1 MVVLNIFYNPELGFR
16 KTAGQL
22 DNPSWFTVAFV
33 FSEFLVS
40 MLSECVYSKCK
51 TGEWFWDLAHRPYQ
65 LAASY
70 APAASYEMA
79 ETSNPRRLSTQSAQ
93 PYEADDDKLTLT
105 NRYKDLSYPLQRV
118 VMIFVVQSMLMA
130 FYLFHLHEDNNNLH
144 DGSELSCLKWFA
156 GVSIVLFAGA
166 GEMGDHFDI
175 SFWLRVHKQLSEKEH
190 TRYCVHSSACSKCF
204 PSLLNECRLRAG
216 MSFLV
221 NGVGLYYL
229 RRTFPIILSTTSAW
243 GFITD
248 CMAIFF
254 IVKLDNVTG

>member
-1 MVVLNIFYNPELGFR
+1 
-16 KTAGQL
+16 
-22 DNPSWFTVAFV
+22 
-33 FSEFLVS
+33 
-40 MLSECVYSKCK
+40 
-51 TGEWFWDLAHRPYQ
+51 
-65 LAASY
+65 
-70 APAASYEMA
+70 MA

-93 PYEADDDKLTLT
+93 SYEADDDDDEADDDKLTLT

-130 FYLFHLHEDNNNLH
+130 FYLFHLHEDKTLH

-156 GVSIVLFAGA
+156 GVSIVFFAGA

-175 SFWLRVHKQLSEKEH
+175 SFWLRVHKKLSEKEH
-190 TRYCVHSSACSKCF
+190 TRYCVHYSSCPTCY

-216 MSFLV
+216 MSLLV

-229 RRTFPIILSTTSAW
+229 RRTFPIVLSTTSAW

-254 IVKLDNVTG
+254 IVKLDDVTGEFKTLENAVRAKDEFARKGQDSAEELTARL